1 MHTLIMLHWTLIND
15 NQRHFDAIHS
25 LFNVLRN
32 LNGTAVATSVQRRT
46 YAVLEEGILLRRQI
60 VLNSTRVFDSIQQCF
75 EAIKRLLSW
84 FWRLPKT
91 IKLTILKWLTTLQHA
106 FAVGV
111 HASKLALK
119 AIFYA
124 FALLILVLSAF
135 ALLRLLRR
143 CYKNHRQNKLTKLA
157 DEQWRRRREEIEQQ
171 RRTQQAAERRRWQ
184 ESNDNQRKRRE
195 EQEQRQREQ
204 AQRVYEDLRREREQ
218 KQRQAEQEKRRQT
231 VLDRMAYEKW
241 DSRCSELLMQPN
253 RMTSFPYPPVWPCTD
268 GCRENELLKACRHSV
283 KRLYVASGKEIN
295 ALLFKKEK
303 LRWHPDKFAACPS
316 LVRERFQATG
326 AELFKIIQALE
337 EECNKTSKG

>member
-1 MHTLIMLHWTLIND
+1 MG
-15 NQRHFDAIHS
+15 S

-171 RRTQQAAERRRWQ
+171 RRTQQAAQAKRGTRATSKRAGSTRVRR
-184 ESNDNQRKRRE
+184 
-195 EQEQRQREQ
+195 
-204 AQRVYEDLRREREQ
+204 
-218 KQRQAEQEKRRQT
+218 
-231 VLDRMAYEKW
+231 
-241 DSRCSELLMQPN
+241 
-253 RMTSFPYPPVWPCTD
+253 
-268 GCRENELLKACRHSV
+268 
-283 KRLYVASGKEIN
+283 
-295 ALLFKKEK
+295 
-303 LRWHPDKFAACPS
+303 FAP
-316 LVRERFQATG
+316 RTG
-326 AELFKIIQALE
+326 AEAAAGRTGEETPNCPRSDGIREMGFALLRTPHATQPHD
-337 EECNKTSKG
+337 KFPLSTGLAL